1 MAPLFLCLR
10 TCFPP
15 VFVVEYLDE
24 NQNTTMGND
33 NSQSKKKLFPGLAK
47 PAQEVQ
53 TGNVFTSL
61 FDEDKAKSQG
71 TSSVVNSVIKKS
83 DSKESILGPRPKT
96 DNLGIVEKPIAF
108 GNSFLKLVIF
118 LWVVLLAG
126 SYFTLGASFN
136 LGGLNQSSAAEENLT
151 DIKQAQSELN
161 SNNYLVAYYYLD
173 SFAYMA
179 DSYLYKKAQYES
191 DYTSSNQKTELEDEL
206 AQLEEDL
213 ILALQMAQSGLGK
226 SVSPEG
232 VEVKTDI
239 ASDVVFKEAT
249 SSYLEA
255 EIAKL
260 QENTEDADVKIEIAG
275 LNGALALI
283 KNGAFVKEILS
294 ADITSV
300 QEIVNSLSNITED
313 DFTLISKIK
322 SNRQSWSNI
331 IQKIETITKKIDPLY
346 GTSVQ
351 GDINYSS
358 FTFNSGTKTILI
370 NGKTLTDDTRNFTL
384 IANLTDTLEQSPL
397 FMNVQERSFS
407 KSESSDEDNT
417 EYEASFKLE
426 FQIQE
431 GEDSRDAVSTL
442 LNTTETKVKNGN
454 ALTN

>member
-1 MAPLFLCLR
+1 
-10 TCFPP
+10 
-15 VFVVEYLDE
+15 
-24 NQNTTMGND
+24 MGND
-33 NSQSKKKLFPGLAK
+33 NSQDKKKLFPNLAK

-61 FDEDKAKSQG
+61 FDEEKAKSKG
-71 TSSVVNSVIKKS
+71 ASDVVNSVMKKAS
-83 DSKESILGPRPKT
+83 PKESILGPRPKT
-96 DNLGIVEKPIAF
+96 DSLGIVEKPIAF

-126 SYFTLGASFN
+126 SYFTLGASFD
-136 LGGLNQSSAAEENLT
+136 LGGLNQSLAEEENLT
-151 DIKQAQSELN
+151 DIKQAQAKLN
-161 SNNYLVAYYYLD
+161 ANNYLVAYYYLD

-191 DYTSSNQKTELEDEL
+191 DYTSSNKKTELEDDL
-206 AQLEEDL
+206 VQLEDDL
-213 ILALQMAQSGLGK
+213 MLALQMAQAGLSE
-226 SVSPEG
+226 SVSPKG
-232 VEVKTDI
+232 VDVKTDI
-239 ASDVVFKEAT
+239 SSDVVFKEAT

-260 QENTEDADVKIEIAG
+260 QENAEDSDVKIEIAG

-294 ADITSV
+294 ADINSV
-300 QEIVNSLSNITED
+300 QEIVNGLSNITED

-322 SNRQSWSNI
+322 SNRQIWSDI
-331 IQKIETITKKIDPLY
+331 IQEIETITKKVDPLY

-358 FTFNSGTKTILI
+358 FTFNSGTKTVLI
-370 NGKTLTDDTRNFTL
+370 QGKTLTDDTRNFTL

-407 KSESSDEDNT
+407 KSESSNDSNT

-426 FQIQE
+426 FQVQE
-431 GEDSRDAVSTL
+431 GDDSRDAVSTL
-442 LNTTETKVKNGN
+442 PDTTETKVKNEN
-454 ALTN
+454 TSDVSLTN